1 MVGLDSFAE
10 ARKRDDVISL
20 TVQHRSIPA
29 IGDLVSRFAYNGI
42 VKPEREA
49 SDAKPLDIKGLGQ
62 IKPINFVGFKTEAL
76 DDIYGFDSIGGSAL
90 HLYSAIFTYNF
101 AEFVAKEISQKY
113 SGTDYSIGIVCPYKA
128 QADAIKQMLD
138 NRDIDT
144 DNCHVACGTV
154 HSFQGD
160 QCDIMFVVMNPPAEC
175 TSGTHIN
182 NQNIINVAMS
192 RAKDYLFL
200 LIPDTQISGFSYR
213 ELIWSMVD
221 HKDMSLLSCSKLE
234 EIMFG
239 IPDYLARNINVT
251 CHMPVNVYYEP
262 SRLYEVKIDESAIDI
277 QINESLRG

>member
-1 MVGLDSFAE
+1 MIE
-10 ARKRDDVISL
+10 
-20 TVQHRSIPA
+20 
-29 IGDLVSRFAYNGI
+29 
-42 VKPEREA
+42 
-49 SDAKPLDIKGLGQ
+49 
-62 IKPINFVGFKTEAL
+62 
-76 DDIYGFDSIGGSAL
+76 
-90 HLYSAIFTYNF
+90 
-101 AEFVAKEISQKY
+101 
-113 SGTDYSIGIVCPYKA
+113 
-128 QADAIKQMLD
+128 
-138 NRDIDT
+138 NRNIDT
-144 DNCHVACGTV
+144 DNCQVSCGTV

-213 ELIWSMVD
+213 ELIWSMVNPN
-221 HKDMSLLSCSKLE
+221 DMALLSCSKLE

-277 QINESLRG
+277 QINESMRG